1 MKIIGLTGTI
11 ASGKST
17 VSEFFI
23 HEGIP
28 VIDADKISREM
39 TAIGGD
45 AVEEIIEHFGEDIRT
60 NGSLDRRSLANIVFS
75 NPQKKKILERILHP
89 KIIARMFYELHQYE
103 KSGHEVAILDI
114 PLLFEGNF
122 QDLCNQVWVVYCD
135 LDVQIQRLKER
146 NGFDEEFSMQ
156 IISNQMPTE
165 EKLKRADVAI
175 ENNGSLQ
182 DLYAQLNKLL
192 NSIKK

>member
-17 VSEFFI
+17 VSDFFI
-23 HEGIP
+23 QRGVA
-28 VIDADKISREM
+28 VIDADKISREI
-39 TAIGGD
+39 TDVNGN
-45 AVEEIIEHFGEDIRT
+45 AVDEILSTFGEEIKTGDGI
-60 NGSLDRRSLANIVFS
+60 DRRKLAGIVFS
-75 NPQKKKILERILHP
+75 DLQKKKILEQILHP

-103 KSGHEVAILDI
+103 KLGHEIAIFDI

-122 QDLCNQVWVVYCD
+122 QDLCNEIWVVYCD
-135 LDVQIQRLKER
+135 LDVQIERLKER

-156 IISNQMPTE
+156 IISNQMPTQ
-165 EKLKRADVAI
+165 EKLKRADVLI

-182 DLYAQLNKLL
+182 DLYAQLSKLL